1 MSMEFYPGPGERILN
16 MSYAVPFVGNI
27 TDYMAKVSYS
37 GDGQIEFDALPDW
50 PGTKLG
56 DDPFLVRQFP
66 SIGYCSTAGGLG
78 EPTVNIPVSQL
89 TTDTTTIITMAGTPK
104 PARPTTT
111 ADGHPQPVSTMAT
124 ADPSNNSLGPNLR
137 PHSSAA
143 DHKPTFQHTSAGD
156 NTGSIGQSP
165 SPGHAKPLSKII
177 SAIQHAASSTVAQ
190 ETSNQQAPAGSS
202 LSSTRDGVASF
213 IASAIG
219 LKPTLG
225 NTDQKPAP
233 VITVGS
239 SIVTANGQ
247 SIYVVGSQT
256 LSPGGSPVVVSDMTY
271 SLVSSGTAVVESGQT
286 KPIESHTGT
295 ENGGAPG
302 FSVVTENGASA
313 YAVGTQTWS
322 PGGPPIVISRTTYS
336 LAPSG
341 TALVVN
347 GRTTPIGVAIAPG
360 HVVTIGPSVVTANS
374 ASAYIFGSQTL
385 APGGAPV
392 VVKGTTYSLASGE
405 TDLVVNGYRT
415 PVGQVTGRVIKIA
428 NSMVTENSA
437 SAYVFGTQT
446 ISPGGQPIVVSGT
459 TYSLVPSGTAFV
471 VNGRTTPIG
480 EATANGITGGPEPTG
495 VVTINGQAFSYT
507 EVGQNKLV
515 IGSQTIDVGGPP
527 VIAAG
532 EIVSLAFSDMIEIN
546 GSPVTTLPRP
556 GVTATPSTEILTI
569 GSQTVPYEFSRSNI
583 LVGSQTLAPGS
594 TLVVDGETLTLGP
607 QKSEIEA
614 ISGSSTMTLVGGS
627 ATASA
632 TIHLQ
637 SENDAMR
644 VRNDAWMLSLISV
657 FTVLALGLVY
667 TM

>member
-27 TDYMAKVSYS
+27 TDYMAKVLYS

-89 TTDTTTIITMAGTPK
+89 TTDTTTIITMAGTLE

-124 ADPSNNSLGPNLR
+124 ADPSNNSPGPNPR

-156 NTGSIGQSP
+156 NAGSIGQLP
-165 SPGHAKPLSKII
+165 SPGHAKPPLSKII

-190 ETSNQQAPAGSS
+190 ETSNQQAPAGGS
-202 LSSTRDGVASF
+202 LSRTRDSVASF

-219 LKPTLG
+219 LKPTPG

-233 VITVGS
+233 VIT
-239 SIVTANGQ
+239 T
-247 SIYVVGSQT
+247 
-256 LSPGGSPVVVSDMTY
+256 M
-271 SLVSSGTAVVESGQT
+271 
-286 KPIESHTGT
+286 
-295 ENGGAPG
+295 
-302 FSVVTENGASA
+302 
-313 YAVGTQTWS
+313 
-322 PGGPPIVISRTTYS
+322 
-336 LAPSG
+336 
-341 TALVVN
+341 
-347 GRTTPIGVAIAPG
+347 
-360 HVVTIGPSVVTANS
+360 
-374 ASAYIFGSQTL
+374 
-385 APGGAPV
+385 
-392 VVKGTTYSLASGE
+392 
-405 TDLVVNGYRT
+405 
-415 PVGQVTGRVIKIA
+415 PVGEVIGRVITIA
-428 NSMVTENSA
+428 NSMITENSA

-446 ISPGGQPIVVSGT
+446 ISPGGQPIAISGT

-480 EATANGITGGPEPTG
+480 EATANGFTAAPEPTG
-495 VVTINGQAFSYT
+495 VITINGQAFSYT
-507 EVGQNKLV
+507 EVGPNKLV
-515 IGSQTIDVGGPP
+515 IGSQTIDIEGPP
-527 VIAAG
+527 IITAG
-532 EIVSLAFSDMIEIN
+532 ETVSLASSDMIEVN

-556 GVTATPSTEILTI
+556 GVTATPSTEVLTI
-569 GSQTVPYEFSRSNI
+569 GSRTVPYEFSGSNI

-614 ISGSSTMTLVGGS
+614 ISGSSTIALVGGS

-644 VRNDAWMLSLISV
+644 VRTDARMLSLISV
-657 FTVLALGLVY
+657 FTVLALGIVY